1 MKKQKSPKVFISY
14 SWAANK
20 ERVIQIANDL
30 MRDGVETIIDE
41 WHLKHGN
48 DKYSFMEQML
58 TNPSIDFV
66 LIMCDKSY
74 TQKADSRA
82 GGVGDETAIIS
93 SELYGKMKQTKFI
106 PIILEKD
113 ENGNTYCP
121 TYLKSR
127 IYFDFSNNDDQYEQ
141 LLRTLYGEPL
151 YRKPELG
158 KKPEWLSEN
167 SVNISSVQSAII
179 QLKNTTDSINKE
191 KIIHRFAQHFIEK
204 AKQYIV
210 DISNENITI
219 LGKEIEKKIYE
230 MKPLRDLYLDILDE
244 CIIENKN
251 ITEFIISF
259 FEQIYNEL
267 LFIGSDDPNR
277 PYKSRHKAA
286 FEHYKFIIWN
296 CFVCTIL
303 YLRHYEKYAEINT
316 ILNHTFFLQ
325 QEDYPVRKRWPS
337 SFIDFRNYL
346 EILDG
351 KYGRQRDLLSLMGD
365 IAVKLSKYP
374 FVNAITF
381 PQADVFICQLSFI
394 FKHARSFGRPWFPY
408 TYIYLQEAENMWV
421 ELTSRKYCEKILPLF
436 GVNTTEE
443 LKKII
448 EDHPVSSNYCYPNSW
463 EYVLPIPLKIQ
474 GYEFCSLP

>member
-48 DKYSFMEQML
+48 DKYSFMEQMV

-191 KIIHRFAQHFIEK
+191 KIIHRFPQHFIEK

-230 MKPLRDLYLDILDE
+230 MKPLRDSYLDILDE
-244 CIIENKN
+244 CIVENKN
-251 ITEFIISF
+251 ILRFILSF

-267 LFIGSDDPNR
+267 LFVGSDDAEQ
-277 PYKSRHKAA
+277 PYKSCHKAA

-351 KYGRQRDLLSLMGD
+351 KYGKHLSKLSHMCD

-381 PQADVFICQLSFI
+381 PQTDVFICQLSFI
-394 FKHARSFGRPWFPY
+394 FKHARSFKPWFPY

-448 EDHPVSSNYCYPNSW
+448 EAHPVSPNYGYQNSW
-463 EYVLPIPLKIQ
+463 ESVLPIPLEIQ